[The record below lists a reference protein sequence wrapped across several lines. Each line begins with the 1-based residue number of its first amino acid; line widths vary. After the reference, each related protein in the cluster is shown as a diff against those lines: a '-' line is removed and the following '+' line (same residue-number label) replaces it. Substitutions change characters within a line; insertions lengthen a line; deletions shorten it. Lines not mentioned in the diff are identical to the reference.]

1 MSLTFFNVRREEKAA
16 EEKAK
21 AENANTVCEEKAAE
35 EKAKAENAN
44 TVCEEKAAEVE
55 PKPKMRSN
63 RRQK

>member
-1 MSLTFFNVRREEKAA
+1 MSLTFFNVRR
-16 EEKAK
+16 
-21 AENANTVCEEKAAE
+21 EEKAAE